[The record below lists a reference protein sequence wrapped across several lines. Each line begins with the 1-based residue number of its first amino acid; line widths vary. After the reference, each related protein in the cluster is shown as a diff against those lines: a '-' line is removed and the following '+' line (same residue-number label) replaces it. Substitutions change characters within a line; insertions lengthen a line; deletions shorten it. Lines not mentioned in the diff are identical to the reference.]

1 MTSLLALQKPTYSQS
16 FMVIY
21 GFFFELWVLNLNKE
35 EVEEE
40 EEEKKKM
47 KNSTHHSPIHL

>member
-1 MTSLLALQKPTYSQS
+1 MTSLLALEKPTNSQS

-35 EVEEE
+35 EEEE
-40 EEEKKKM
+40 EGKGEGEEE
-47 KNSTHHSPIHL
+47 N